1 METPCQKQ
9 PCQNG
14 ATCVRN
20 AKSSKWERKYTCI
33 CPEWYKGKNCERK
46 YHATIYQWGQMNT
59 TDFLSIVDWL
69 VLIIAGYCSGHK

>member
-46 YHATIYQWGQMNT
+46 YHATIYQ
-59 TDFLSIVDWL
+59 
-69 VLIIAGYCSGHK
+69 